1 MNKQE
6 TKIIRWG
13 ILGLGHI
20 AHKFSQ
26 DLATVEGAQLYA
38 VASRSREKATSFAEE
53 FQVSNSYDSYELLVK
68 DPAIDAIYIATP
80 HSFHKEHTILCLQHK
95 KAVLCEKPFAM
106 NLKEVA
112 EMIAVAKE
120 NKTLLMEALWTLFL
134 PHYQYVINFIKNEVF
149 GKVLLLEADFGFQST
164 HSLDSRVLRKE
175 LGGGS
180 LLDIGIYPVFAALS
194 SLGLP
199 KTIEADATF
208 FTNGADSSCEMIF
221 NYDNAKAILKSNFLK
236 ETPTEA
242 VFTCEHGVIKI
253 NTRFHQPTTIT
264 LLQNGIEEHVDFSAK
279 TFGYNFEIEHFNQL
293 LRDHK
298 TESELMSFSFSKDL
312 IATLDKIRKQI
323 NLNY

>member
-26 DLATVEGAQLYA
+26 DLATVEGAELYA

-164 HSLDSRVLRKE
+164 HSLDSRVLTKK

-194 SLGLP
+194 TLGVP

-208 FTNGADSSCEMIF
+208 FENGADSACSIVFEY
-221 NYDNAKAILKSNFLK
+221 NNAKAILKSTFLE
-236 ETPTEA
+236 ETPSEA
-242 VFTCEHGVIKI
+242 IFTCEHGVVKL
-253 NTRFHQPTTIT
+253 NTRFHQPTSVT
-264 LLQNGIEEHVDFSAK
+264 LFQNGLEEHIDFSAN

-298 TESELMSFSFSKDL
+298 TGSELMSFSFSKDL
-312 IATLDKIRKQI
+312 ICTLDKIRKQI
-323 NLNY
+323 NLKY

>member
-1 MNKQE
+1 
-6 TKIIRWG
+6 
-13 ILGLGHI
+13 
-20 AHKFSQ
+20 
-26 DLATVEGAQLYA
+26 
-38 VASRSREKATSFAEE
+38 
-53 FQVSNSYDSYELLVK
+53 
-68 DPAIDAIYIATP
+68 
-80 HSFHKEHTILCLQHK
+80 
-95 KAVLCEKPFAM
+95 M
-106 NLKEVA
+106 NLKEVT

-180 LLDIGIYPVFAALS
+180 LLDIGIYPVFVALS
-194 SLGLP
+194 SLGVP

-208 FTNGADSSCEMIF
+208 FENGADSACSIVFEY
-221 NYDNAKAILKSNFLK
+221 NNAKAILKSTFLE
-236 ETPTEA
+236 ETPSEA
-242 VFTCEHGVIKI
+242 IFTCEHGVVKL
-253 NTRFHQPTTIT
+253 NTRFHQPTSVT
-264 LLQNGIEEHVDFSAK
+264 LFQNGSEEHIDFSAN